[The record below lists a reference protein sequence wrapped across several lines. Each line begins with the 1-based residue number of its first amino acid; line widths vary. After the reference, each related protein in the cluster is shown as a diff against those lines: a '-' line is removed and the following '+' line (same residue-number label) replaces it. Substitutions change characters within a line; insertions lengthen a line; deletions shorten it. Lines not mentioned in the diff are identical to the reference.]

1 MISGHRGAA
10 ALAPE
15 NTLAGLQEA
24 AKHQIQWVEM
34 DTQICADFIPV
45 IFHDKKVNRCT
56 NGRGYVRE
64 LNLAELKALDAGSW
78 FSTNF
83 ANERILTLDEALNA
97 CRAHQL
103 KLNLEIKVHD
113 EAETELLVSKVADTI
128 AANDFPAES
137 LILSSFSVNAVA
149 CCQQL
154 MPHIR
159 RGLICDSVP
168 ADLMTLSE
176 KLELFSVH
184 MDYRLL
190 DETLASEIKQAGL
203 ELHIWTMNKPELVAQ
218 FYQWGVDIIITD
230 NPPLLLSSLT

>member
-34 DTQICADFIPV
+34 DTQLCADFIPV
-45 IFHDKKVNRCT
+45 MFHDKKVNRCS
-56 NGRGYVRE
+56 NGHGCVRE

-83 ANERILTLDEALNA
+83 VNERILTLDEALTA
-97 CRAHQL
+97 CRTQQL
-103 KLNLEIKVHD
+103 KLNLEIKLHD
-113 EAETELLVSKVADTI
+113 EADTELLVSKVADTI
-128 AANDFPAES
+128 AANGFPAES
-137 LILSSFSVNAVA
+137 LILSSFSAHAVA
-149 CCQQL
+149 CCQQM

-168 ADLMTLSE
+168 DDLMALAE

-184 MDYRLL
+184 LDYRLL
-190 DETLASEIKQAGL
+190 NETLASEIKQAGL
-203 ELHIWTMNKPELVAQ
+203 DLHIWTMNKPELVAQ

-230 NPPLLLSSLT
+230 NPPLLLPPLS

>member
-34 DTQICADFIPV
+34 DTQLCADFIPV
-45 IFHDKKVNRCT
+45 MFHDKKVNRCT
-56 NGRGYVRE
+56 NGHGCVRE

-83 ANERILTLDEALNA
+83 ANERILTLDEALTA
-97 CRAHQL
+97 CRTQQL
-103 KLNLEIKVHD
+103 KLNLEIKLHD
-113 EAETELLVSKVADTI
+113 EADTELLVSKIADTI
-128 AANDFPAES
+128 AANGFPAES
-137 LILSSFSVNAVA
+137 LILSSFSVHAVA
-149 CCQQL
+149 CCQQM

-159 RGLICDSVP
+159 RGLICDSLP
-168 ADLMTLSE
+168 DDLIALAE

-184 MDYRLL
+184 LDYRLL
-190 DETLASEIKQAGL
+190 NETLASEIKQAGL
-203 ELHIWTMNKPELVAQ
+203 DLHIWTMNKPELVAQ

-230 NPPLLLSSLT
+230 NPPLLLPPLS